1 MSPGALELADTAA
14 RACLSRAH
22 RTADELD
29 LLINAGVYHDRV
41 LSEPAFAALIQEDIG
56 ANPNQLLGA
65 SHGTFSFDVC
75 NGACG
80 LLTGIQLVDG
90 MLASGTAKLG
100 MVVASDMNPEPD
112 VSRGFGFPA
121 VGGAVLL
128 SADASRAGFT
138 AFQSATFPEYAELFQ
153 SYVSW
158 QDDAG
163 RGLDHR
169 GRNLLTVEIAESYA
183 GRALDCA
190 EATAREL
197 SAAQAVDLG
206 AVDLLV
212 ATASVRGFA
221 DSLARRLGVSA
232 ERVASPSNGVA
243 GAHTAAPALALES
256 VRLEEART
264 TLFVSAGAGITVA
277 AAIYRA

>member
-1 MSPGALELADTAA
+1 M
-14 RACLSRAH
+14 
-22 RTADELD
+22 
-29 LLINAGVYHDRV
+29 
-41 LSEPAFAALIQEDIG
+41 
-56 ANPNQLLGA
+56 
-65 SHGTFSFDVC
+65 
-75 NGACG
+75 
-80 LLTGIQLVDG
+80 QLVDG

-112 VSRGFGFPA
+112 VSRGFSFPA

-128 SADASRAGFT
+128 SVDDARVGFT
-138 AFQSATFPEYAELFQ
+138 AFQSATFPEYADLFQ

-158 QDDAG
+158 QEDAG
-163 RGLDHR
+163 RGLAHH

-190 EATAREL
+190 ELTVREL
-197 SAAQAVDLG
+197 TAAQAIDLG
-206 AVDLLV
+206 DVDLLV
-212 ATASVRGFA
+212 ATASVPGFA

-232 ERVASPSNGVA
+232 ERVAAPSNGVA

-256 VRLEEART
+256 VQLQAAKT
-264 TLFVSAGAGITVA
+264 TLFVCAGAGITVA